1 MGSSLGFGKEHIYS
15 LFWGC
20 IYSFFLFHIHF
31 SLYISHTGIHFLSS
45 GSVSVSFSI
54 SVSFN
59 ATPALSFSLC
69 PALLGSQEN
78 KQDRLCCLNAQRGF
92 WSQFRGDLAMTEE
105 NDGTQY
111 KAMVAAMLSIV
122 PALQGYLPLYR
133 VQGWGQAMNRYHHTV
148 CNKLHLVC
156 ISQDLWWV
164 KTGY

>member
-78 KQDRLCCLNAQRGF
+78 KHKIDSAVWMHREAFGVSSEETLLWLRRMMAHSIKPWWLLCFQSCR
-92 WSQFRGDLAMTEE
+92 
-105 NDGTQY
+105 
-111 KAMVAAMLSIV
+111 
-122 PALQGYLPLYR
+122 LYR
-133 VQGWGQAMNRYHHTV
+133 AICRCTEFKDGVRPWIDITTLSEINYTLCV
-148 CNKLHLVC
+148 
-156 ISQDLWWV
+156 SV
-164 KTGY
+164 KTCDE